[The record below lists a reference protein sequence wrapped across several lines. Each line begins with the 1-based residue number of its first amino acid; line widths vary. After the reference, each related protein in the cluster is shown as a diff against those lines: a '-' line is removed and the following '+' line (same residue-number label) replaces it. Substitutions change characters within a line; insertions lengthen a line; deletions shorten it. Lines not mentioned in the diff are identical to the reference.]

1 MIELREID
9 TARAMLKQTQVF
21 TRMKVEDP
29 ERCNRLES
37 LCSRTYFDA
46 KCALSG
52 QRCACRG
59 SSQPTV
65 RFTGKVQQERQR
77 CPSLADAVL
86 LTVQGGVWQ
95 PAQGQTAGAA
105 GADTVR
111 RGQHGASITADGAHR
126 PGAEM
131 VQAV

>member
-21 TRMKVEDP
+21 TRMKAEDP

-46 KCALSG
+46 KCAFFTS
-52 QRCACRG
+52 CALFL
-59 SSQPTV
+59 PTATYPAAWLV
-65 RFTGKVQQERQR
+65 AEA
-77 CPSLADAVL
+77 CPMP
-86 LTVQGGVWQ
+86 VQGGVRR
-95 PAQGQTAGAA
+95 PGKGQAA
-105 GADTVR
+105 GADRASPVWR
-111 RGQHGASITADGAHR
+111 SEHGAAVALDGAHW

-131 VQAV
+131 VRML